1 MGAISPWGICLTV
14 SRAALRAPIFVSL
27 ALILA
32 YPPFAIAIR
41 SVCRDLVPVI
51 GEIEARVVTEA
62 AAWLYGIAVLAI
74 ALFWE
79 RRTPASIG
87 LRRPTFA
94 SLGFGIGGAAAMAG
108 AIILGGF
115 VVYGLLHQPEH
126 EDAQMAAMVGS
137 SAVYGI
143 CLAVRGG
150 VMEEILFRGLAIEQL
165 TVLTG
170 RRWLSAF
177 LATLVFALGHALN
190 FDWAQL
196 VPIAAVSAV
205 VVGLYLWRHDLWA
218 NIIAHTAI
226 DTVAVLSVVFQA
238 HNVAH

>member
-1 MGAISPWGICLTV
+1 MTV
-14 SRAALRAPIFVSL
+14 SRAVPRAPIFVSL
-27 ALILA
+27 VLILA
-32 YPPFAIAIR
+32 YPPLAVATR
-41 SVCRDLVPVI
+41 AVCRDLIPSI
-51 GEIEARVVTEA
+51 GEIDARVVTEA
-62 AAWLYGIAVLAI
+62 AAWLYGITVLAI

-79 RRTPASIG
+79 RRTLASIG
-87 LRRPTFA
+87 LGRLTLA
-94 SLGFGIGGAAAMAG
+94 SLGFGIGGAVAMAG

-126 EDAQMAAMVGS
+126 EDAQVAAMVGS
-137 SAVYGI
+137 SAVYAV

-150 VMEEILFRGLAIEQL
+150 VIEEIFFRGLAIEQL
-165 TVLTG
+165 TALTG

-196 VPIAAVSAV
+196 VPVAGASIV

-218 NIIAHTAI
+218 NIIAHAAI
-226 DTVAVLSVVFQA
+226 DVVAVLSVVFQA
-238 HNVAH
+238 HSVAN

>member
-1 MGAISPWGICLTV
+1 
-14 SRAALRAPIFVSL
+14 
-27 ALILA
+27 
-32 YPPFAIAIR
+32 
-41 SVCRDLVPVI
+41 
-51 GEIEARVVTEA
+51 
-62 AAWLYGIAVLAI
+62 
-74 ALFWE
+74 
-79 RRTPASIG
+79 
-87 LRRPTFA
+87 
-94 SLGFGIGGAAAMAG
+94 MAG

-126 EDAQMAAMVGS
+126 EDAQMAAIVGS
-137 SAVYGI
+137 SAVYAV

-150 VMEEILFRGLAIEQL
+150 VIEEIFFRALAIEQL

-177 LATLVFALGHALN
+177 LATFVFIVGHALN

-196 VPIAAVSAV
+196 VPVAGASIV

-218 NIIAHTAI
+218 NIIAHAAI
-226 DTVAVLSVVFQA
+226 DIAAVLSVVFEA